1 MRPKVGTPSTS
12 LGRARD
18 YTGQVS
24 RRETPEVSQQ
34 NIYRCRQWN
43 LSLSRATRY
52 ILCRSRELLLT
63 LHTPFN
69 HMVFVVTCRH
79 LCRHL
84 SSPVSSPVVT
94 CRHLSSPD
102 SARSSGST
110 ARPSRSSTAHRA
122 SPRVLTRP
130 PSPTDSSSQSGLGR
144 PHQKG
149 VAFEIALPAGVSR
162 VAG

>member
-18 YTGQVS
+18 HTSQVS

-69 HMVFVVTCRH
+69 HIVFVVTCRH

-94 CRHLSSPD
+94 CRHL
-102 SARSSGST
+102 
-110 ARPSRSSTAHRA
+110 ARPGLSIGPRAQLLGPLDRRPRTAHYTAILLGHPLPPTLRA
-122 SPRVLTRP
+122 RVGLAGHTGREW
-130 PSPTDSSSQSGLGR
+130 PSR
-144 PHQKG
+144 
-149 VAFEIALPAGVSR
+149 
-162 VAG
+162 